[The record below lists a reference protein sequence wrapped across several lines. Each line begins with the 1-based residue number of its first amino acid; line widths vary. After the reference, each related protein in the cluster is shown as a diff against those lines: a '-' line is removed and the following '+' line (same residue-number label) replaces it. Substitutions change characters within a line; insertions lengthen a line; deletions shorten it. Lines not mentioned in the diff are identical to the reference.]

1 MNVLVVGNT
10 CTGKSALINKMIGK
24 DVAEEAEDE
33 QSKGTVRVNVYD
45 FRSVEGGVA
54 GKFWDTPGLQDGAD
68 DDVESHDAECIRDMK
83 EKGYGDKA
91 DLVLYCIKMSNTRFQ
106 EEDHRTIMNL
116 SEGLGK
122 GIWEK
127 AIFVLTFANDV
138 VARLERKN
146 KHRPGKKPVPEIFKD
161 VVSTWEEVLRK
172 EIKRA
177 GVNNSVAESIPV
189 VPAGYEVSE
198 SFCPTDDSAKLNWIE
213 SLWCECNARKPQQWS
228 VTQSL
233 RKLFSRGRGDV
244 DGGSSA
250 RVHDEETLSSQ
261 ARHPSDPGQ
270 KSRSMV
276 TKSRAQGVS
285 SLKLKQE
292 VER

>member
-10 CTGKSALINKMIGK
+10 CTGKSALINKMIEK

-127 AIFVLTFANDV
+127 AIFVLTYANDV
-138 VARLERKN
+138 VARLERKH

-161 VVSTWEEVLRK
+161 VISTWEEVLRNEVK
-172 EIKRA
+172 KA
-177 GVNNSVAESIPV
+177 GVSDSVAESIPV
-189 VPAGYEVSE
+189 LPAGYEISE
-198 SFCPTDDSAKLNWIE
+198 NFYPEDGRTNWIE
-213 SLWCECNARKPQQWS
+213 SLWCVCNARKPQHWS
-228 VTQSL
+228 VTHSL
-233 RKLFSRGRGDV
+233 RKLFSKSRGDV
-244 DGGSSA
+244 HGGSSA
-250 RVHDEETLSSQ
+250 SVHDKDTLSSQ

-270 KSRSMV
+270 KSWSMAA
-276 TKSRAQGVS
+276 TPRDEGVS